1 MYYQLF
7 ILASVALATVNA
19 KPGSG
24 SSTKTTSTI
33 KFTETYPDAGSVP
46 TPKPEWLELINNAN
60 ITKAP
65 VYKNIN
71 DLGK

>member
-19 KPGSG
+19 KPGS
-24 SSTKTTSTI
+24 STKTTSTF